1 MQPGALQMIHQ
12 RVLKAVLITACSA
25 LSLCMAITVSAQERS
40 ADWPS
45 KPVKLIVPFGPG
57 STPDIL
63 ARLVGDKLSSTLKQ
77 AFVIENRAGAGGN
90 IGTHAVARATP
101 DGYTIGVSIT
111 GPLVNNSVLYSKLPY
126 DPFKDL
132 LPVTL
137 AAIQPNV
144 LAVASTLGVKNADEF
159 FKLLRANPGKYN
171 YASVGA
177 GTVSHLS
184 MEMIKSKAGVYIV
197 HIPYAASPAAVTSV
211 LSGDTQMASLA
222 PAALIPQIKAG
233 KLVAIA
239 VTTEQRY
246 PAMPQVP
253 TFKEIGVPDVIAT
266 AWIGIVVPAQ
276 TPADLVLRINQAFV
290 AALKDPVVVEK
301 LQAQH
306 METVGNSPQQFA
318 AFMQQELKRWS
329 PIIKRTGVT
338 LD

>member
-1 MQPGALQMIHQ
+1 MIHQ

-144 LAVASTLGVKNADEF
+144 LAVSSTLGVKNADEF